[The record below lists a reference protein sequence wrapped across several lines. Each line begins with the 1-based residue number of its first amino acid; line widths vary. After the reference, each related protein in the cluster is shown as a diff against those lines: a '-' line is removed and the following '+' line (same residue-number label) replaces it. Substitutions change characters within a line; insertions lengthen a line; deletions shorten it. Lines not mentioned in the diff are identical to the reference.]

1 MWMRPRIDV
10 ATLVLGE
17 TGERRFNEF
26 NEETEFGFRV
36 RLDKLLTEGLK
47 EVKWVSENLDVVEII
62 E

>member
-1 MWMRPRIDV
+1 MRPRIDV